1 MRFNKLK
8 ICLLKNDTYY
18 FFFLEI
24 LSVRNEQRGMVEK
37 HKGGK
42 KELISR
48 VGVQAV

>member
-1 MRFNKLK
+1 MARRRGVALR
-8 ICLLKNDTYY
+8 Y
-18 FFFLEI
+18 FFSTEV
-24 LSVRNEQRGMVEK
+24 LSVRNEQRGTAEK